1 MNRITYPLVRTFDT
15 LQSLVEAE
23 STHKLVGQGLVLFFL
38 CSLALI
44 ELNSLGMLPAGLA
57 GHISLNRFHA
67 VTQTFTLVLVLE
79 VVDLVFSLPRST
91 SRSVG
96 KQFEILA
103 LILLRNA
110 FKELTHLPVPI
121 DIVGHTDVL
130 VNIGVDGAGA
140 LAVFVLLG
148 AYKYAQRC
156 APRHWAPTILAKF
169 ITAKKLV
176 ALLVLAAFFVM
187 GLYDGLLYLRGEAT
201 FDIFHDFYTL
211 LIFTDILIVLIAQR
225 YMPEFHAIFR
235 NSGFAL
241 STLFIRMALTAE
253 SLLSVAMGV
262 GAMIFAVALTYASNR
277 FYAITNTGPGGA
289 PCQLPDSR
297 K

>member
-1 MNRITYPLVRTFDT
+1 MNRMTYPLVRVFDRV
-15 LQSLVEAE
+15 QAYAEAE
-23 STHKLVGQGLVLFFL
+23 DTRRRVGKGLILFFL
-38 CSLALI
+38 ASLSLI
-44 ELNSLGMLPAGLA
+44 ELNSLGLLPASLA
-57 GHISLNRFHA
+57 SHVSMNRFHA

-79 VVDLVFSLPRST
+79 VVELVFSLPKST

-110 FKELTHLPVPI
+110 FKELTNLPVPI
-121 DIVGHTDVL
+121 EVIGHTDVL
-130 VNIGVDGAGA
+130 IRLGLNGAGA
-140 LAVFVLLG
+140 LTVFVLLG

-156 APRHWAPTILAKF
+156 APRHWAPEILAKF

-176 ALLVLAAFFVM
+176 ALLVLGAFIGM
-187 GLYDGLLYLRGEAT
+187 GAYDGFLLLRGETT

-211 LIFTDILIVLIAQR
+211 LVFTDILIVLIAQR

-241 STLFIRMALTAE
+241 STLFIRMALTADTI
-253 SLLSVAMGV
+253 LSVIMGV
-262 GAMIFAVALTYASNR
+262 GAMVFAVALTYASNR
-277 FYAITNTGPGGA
+277 FYAITAQPAGA
-289 PCQLPDSR
+289 PCPLPGSR

>member
-1 MNRITYPLVRTFDT
+1 MNRLTYPLVRLFDL
-15 LQSLVEAE
+15 LQAYAEAE
-23 STHKLVGQGLVLFFL
+23 ETHRHVGQGLVIFFL
-38 CSLALI
+38 ASLALI
-44 ELNSLGMLPAGLA
+44 ELNSLNLLPAFLA
-57 GHISLNRFHA
+57 QSISRNSFDA

-79 VVDLVFSLPRST
+79 VVELVFSLPRST

-103 LILLRNA
+103 LILLRDA

-121 DIVGHTDVL
+121 ELTGHTDVL
-130 VNIGVDGAGA
+130 INLALDGAGA
-140 LAVFVLLG
+140 LTVFVLLG
-148 AYKYAQRC
+148 VYKYVQRC

-176 ALLVLAAFFVM
+176 ALVVLGAFVFM
-187 GLYDGLLYLRGEAT
+187 GGYDALLLLRGEPT

-241 STLFIRMALTAE
+241 STLFIRMALTATPM
-253 SLLSVAMGV
+253 LAVIMGV
-262 GAMIFAVALTYASNR
+262 GSMLFAVGLTYASNH
-277 FYAITNTGPGGA
+277 FYAITQTGSPCLLPG
-289 PCQLPDSR
+289 SR

>member
-1 MNRITYPLVRTFDT
+1 MNSVTYGLVRFFDRT
-15 LQSLVEAE
+15 QSYVENE
-23 STHKLVGQGLVLFFL
+23 RTRSRVGKGLILFFL
-38 CSLALI
+38 ATLTLI
-44 ELNSLGMLPAGLA
+44 ELNTLGLLPEALA
-57 GHISLNRFHA
+57 VKISMNRFHA

-79 VVDLVFSLPRST
+79 VVELVFSLPRST
-91 SRSVG
+91 SRAVA

-110 FKELTHLPVPI
+110 FKELTYLPVPI
-121 DIVGHTDVL
+121 EVMGHTDVL
-130 VNIGVDGAGA
+130 LRIGMNGGGA

-156 APRHWAPTILAKF
+156 APRHWAPEILAKF

-176 ALLVLAAFFVM
+176 ALMVLCSLVFMALLDAYLLVR
-187 GLYDGLLYLRGEAT
+187 GLPT

-211 LIFTDILIVLIAQR
+211 LIFSDILIVLIAQR

-241 STLFIRMALTAE
+241 STVLIRMALTADTMI
-253 SLLSVAMGV
+253 SVLMGV
-262 GAMIFAVALTYASNR
+262 GAMVFALGLTFASNR
-277 FYAITNTGPGGA
+277 FYALSAQPTGAQCPN
-289 PCQLPDSR
+289 PDSP

>member
-1 MNRITYPLVRTFDT
+1 MNTLTFPFIRLFDRIQAYA
-15 LQSLVEAE
+15 EAE
-23 STHKLVGQGLVLFFL
+23 ATRRRVGQGLILFFL
-38 CSLALI
+38 ASLTLI
-44 ELNSLGMLPAGLA
+44 ELNSLAMLPEWLA
-57 GHISLNRFHA
+57 RSVSLNRFDA

-121 DIVGHTDVL
+121 DVTGHTDVIIRL
-130 VNIGVDGAGA
+130 GLDGGGA

-156 APRHWAPTILAKF
+156 APRHWAPEILAKF

-176 ALLVLAAFFVM
+176 ALFVLGAFIFMGIYDAILLV
-187 GLYDGLLYLRGEAT
+187 RGEPT

-253 SLLSVAMGV
+253 PVHSVIMGV
-262 GAMIFAVALTYASNR
+262 GAMVFAVCLTYASNR
-277 FYAITNTGPGGA
+277 FYAITQAGA
-289 PCQLPDSR
+289 PCALPDSR
-297 K
+297 R

>member
-1 MNRITYPLVRTFDT
+1 MQKLTFPLIRLFDRI
-15 LQSLVEAE
+15 QASAEAE
-23 STHKLVGQGLVLFFL
+23 ETRRLVGQGLIFFFL
-38 CSLALI
+38 ASLLLI
-44 ELNSLGMLPAGLA
+44 ELNSLGLLPAALA
-57 GHISLNRFHA
+57 KSVSLNRFDA
-67 VTQTFTLVLVLE
+67 VTQTFTLVLVME
-79 VVDLVFSLPRST
+79 VVELVFSLPRST

-110 FKELTHLPVPI
+110 FKELTNLPTPVE
-121 DIVGHTDVL
+121 VSHHTDVL
-130 VNIGVDGAGA
+130 VHIGMDGAGA

-156 APRHWAPTILAKF
+156 APRHWAPEILAKF

-176 ALLVLAAFFVM
+176 ALLVLAAFLGM
-187 GLYDGLLYLRGEAT
+187 GVYDGILLLTGQPT

-241 STLFIRMALTAE
+241 STLFIRMALTADAV
-253 SLLSVAMGV
+253 LSVIMGV
-262 GAMIFAVALTYASNR
+262 SAMIFAVALTYASNR
-277 FYAITNTGPGGA
+277 FYAISLPS
-289 PCQLPDSR
+289 PQCPLPDSR

>member
-1 MNRITYPLVRTFDT
+1 MNAVTRPLIRAFDQ
-15 LQSLVEAE
+15 LQAYAQSEP
-23 STHKLVGQGLVLFFL
+23 TRRRVGKALIFYFL
-38 CSLALI
+38 AALTLI
-44 ELNSLGMLPAGLA
+44 ELNSLGWLPTFLA
-57 GHISLNRFHA
+57 RNISMNRFDA

-79 VVDLVFSLPRST
+79 VVDLVFSLPKST
-91 SRSVG
+91 SKSVG

-110 FKELTHLPVPI
+110 FKELTNLPFPI
-121 DIVGHTDVL
+121 DITGHTDVVIRL
-130 VNIGVDGAGA
+130 ATDGGGA

-148 AYKYAQRC
+148 LYKHAQRC
-156 APRHWAPTILAKF
+156 APKHWAPEILEKF
-169 ITAKKLV
+169 IAAKKLV
-176 ALLVLAAFFVM
+176 ALIVLGSFLSM
-187 GLYDGLLYLRGEAT
+187 GLYNSSLYLRGLPPFEL
-201 FDIFHDFYTL
+201 FHDFYTV

-253 SLLSVAMGV
+253 TTLSVIVGV
-262 GAMIFAVALTYASNR
+262 GAMVFAVCLTYASNH
-277 FYAITNTGPGGA
+277 FYTVVAQSGA
-289 PCQLPDSR
+289 PCQLPASP

>member
-1 MNRITYPLVRTFDT
+1 MNRLTYPLVRLFD
-15 LQSLVEAE
+15 QIQAYAEAE
-23 STHKLVGQGLVLFFL
+23 ETHRRVGQGLVVFFL
-38 CSLALI
+38 ASLALI
-44 ELNSLGMLPAGLA
+44 ELNSLGLLPEPFAHA
-57 GHISLNRFHA
+57 VSLNRFDA

-79 VVDLVFSLPRST
+79 VVELVFSLPRST

-103 LILLRNA
+103 LILIRNA

-121 DIVGHTDVL
+121 ALTGHTDVL
-130 VNIGVDGAGA
+130 INIGLDGAGA
-140 LAVFVLLG
+140 LTVFALLG
-148 AYKYAQRC
+148 MYKYAQRC

-176 ALLVLAAFFVM
+176 ALLVLFAFLFM
-187 GLYDGLLYLRGEAT
+187 GVYDASLLLRGEPT

-241 STLFIRMALTAE
+241 STLFIRMALTADTM
-253 SLLSVAMGV
+253 LAVIMGV
-262 GAMIFAVALTYASNR
+262 GAMIFAVGLTYASNR
-277 FYAITNTGPGGA
+277 FYAITQAGGP
-289 PCQLPDSR
+289 CLLPDSR

>member
-1 MNRITYPLVRTFDT
+1 MNALTYPLVRFFDRLQTFVESEETRRRVGMGLILYFLVALT
-15 LQSLVEAE
+15 LSEM
-23 STHKLVGQGLVLFFL
+23 
-38 CSLALI
+38 
-44 ELNSLGMLPAGLA
+44 NSLGWLPASLA
-57 GHISLNRFHA
+57 ATVSPNRFDA

-91 SRSVG
+91 SKSVG

-110 FKELTHLPVPI
+110 FKELTNLPVPI
-121 DIVGHTDVL
+121 EVTHHTDVIIRL
-130 VNIGVDGAGA
+130 GLNGAGA

-156 APRHWAPTILAKF
+156 APRHWAPAILAKF

-176 ALLVLAAFFVM
+176 ALLVLGAFLFM
-187 GLYDGLLYLRGEAT
+187 GLYDALLLLRGEPT
-201 FDIFHDFYTL
+201 FDVFHDFYTL

-241 STLFIRMALTAE
+241 STLFIRMALTADTV
-253 SLLSVAMGV
+253 LSVIMGV
-262 GAMIFAVALTYASNR
+262 SAMVFAVCLTYASNR
-277 FYAITNTGPGGA
+277 FYALTQTGTQCA
-289 PCQLPDSR
+289 LPDSR

>member
-1 MNRITYPLVRTFDT
+1 MNSLTFPLIRLFDRV
-15 LQSLVEAE
+15 QAFAE
-23 STHKLVGQGLVLFFL
+23 TEETRRFVGQGLIVFFL
-38 CSLALI
+38 ASLALI
-44 ELNSLGMLPAGLA
+44 ELNSLGLLPEGLA
-57 GHISLNRFHA
+57 RSVSKNSFDA

-79 VVDLVFSLPRST
+79 VVELVFSLPRST

-121 DIVGHTDVL
+121 DLTGHTDVIIRL
-130 VNIGVDGAGA
+130 ALDGGGA

-156 APRHWAPTILAKF
+156 APRHWAPEILAKF

-176 ALLVLAAFFVM
+176 ALLVLFAFAFM
-187 GLYDGLLYLRGEAT
+187 GVWDAWLLLSGEPT

-211 LIFTDILIVLIAQR
+211 LVFTDILIVLIAQR

-241 STLFIRMALTAE
+241 STLFIRMALTADHIY
-253 SLLSVAMGV
+253 SVIMGV
-262 GAMIFAVALTYASNR
+262 GAMVFAVALTYASNR
-277 FYAITNTGPGGA
+277 FYAITQPGAACPIPPG
-289 PCQLPDSR
+289 SR

>member
-1 MNRITYPLVRTFDT
+1 MNALTYPLVRLFDR
-15 LQSLVEAE
+15 LQAAVESE
-23 STHKLVGQGLVLFFL
+23 DTRRRVGKGLILYFIAAL
-38 CSLALI
+38 GLI
-44 ELNSLGMLPAGLA
+44 ELNSLGWLPTWLA
-57 GHISLNRFHA
+57 AKISLNRFDA

-91 SRSVG
+91 SKSVG

-121 DIVGHTDVL
+121 EVAHHMDVIINL
-130 VNIGVDGAGA
+130 GFNGVGA

-156 APRHWAPTILAKF
+156 APRHWAPAILAKF

-176 ALLVLAAFFVM
+176 ALIVLGAFLFM
-187 GLYDGLLYLRGEAT
+187 GAYDAVLLMTGQPT
-201 FDIFHDFYTL
+201 FDVFHDFYTL

-241 STLFIRMALTAE
+241 STLFIRMALTSE
-253 SLLSVAMGV
+253 TVLSVIMGV
-262 GAMIFAVALTYASNR
+262 SAMVFAVCLTYASNR
-277 FYAITNTGPGGA
+277 FYAITQAGS
-289 PCQLPDSR
+289 PCPIPDSR

>member
-1 MNRITYPLVRTFDT
+1 MNTLTFPLIRLFDRIQAF
-15 LQSLVEAE
+15 AE
-23 STHKLVGQGLVLFFL
+23 SEWAHKLVGQGLVLFFL
-38 CSLALI
+38 SSLALI
-44 ELNSLGMLPAGLA
+44 ELNSLGWLPDGLA
-57 GHISLNRFHA
+57 QNVSLNRFDA

-79 VVDLVFSLPRST
+79 VVELVFSLPRST

-103 LILLRNA
+103 LILLRDA

-121 DIVGHTDVL
+121 ALTGHNDVL
-130 VNIGVDGAGA
+130 MNLAMDGAGA
-140 LAVFVLLG
+140 LVVFVLLG

-176 ALLVLAAFFVM
+176 ALFVLFAFLFM
-187 GLYDGLLYLRGEAT
+187 GAYDALLLLRGEPT

-241 STLFIRMALTAE
+241 STVFIRMALTADPM
-253 SLLSVAMGV
+253 LAAIMGV
-262 GAMIFAVALTYASNR
+262 GAMVFAVGLTYASNR
-277 FYAITNTGPGGA
+277 FYAITQTGG
-289 PCQLPDSR
+289 PCLLPDSQ

>member
-1 MNRITYPLVRTFDT
+1 M
-15 LQSLVEAE
+15 
-23 STHKLVGQGLVLFFL
+23 
-38 CSLALI
+38 
-44 ELNSLGMLPAGLA
+44 
-57 GHISLNRFHA
+57 
-67 VTQTFTLVLVLE
+67 TQTFTLVLVLE

-110 FKELTHLPVPI
+110 FKELTNLPVPI
-121 DIVGHTDVL
+121 EVTGHTDVL
-130 VNIGVDGAGA
+130 IRLAVDGIGA

-148 AYKYAQRC
+148 AYKHVQRC
-156 APRHWAPTILAKF
+156 APRHWAPDILAKF

-176 ALLVLAAFFVM
+176 ALLVLGSFLFM
-187 GLYDGLLYLRGEAT
+187 GLYDGLLILLNRPR
-201 FDIFHDFYTL
+201 FDVFHDFYTL

-241 STLFIRMALTAE
+241 STLFIRMALTADAM
-253 SLLSVAMGV
+253 LSVVMGV
-262 GAMIFAVALTYASNR
+262 SAMIFAVCLTFASNR
-277 FYAITNTGPGGA
+277 FYAITQAGGPA
-289 PCQLPDSR
+289 CPITDSR

>member
-1 MNRITYPLVRTFDT
+1 VHLFDT
-15 LQSLVEAE
+15 IQAHAE
-23 STHKLVGQGLVLFFL
+23 SEATRRCVGKGLILFFL
-38 CSLALI
+38 GTLTLI
-44 ELNSLGMLPAGLA
+44 ELNTLGLLPEWLSS
-57 GHISLNRFHA
+57 HVSMNRFHA

-79 VVDLVFSLPRST
+79 VVDLIFSLPRST
-91 SRSVG
+91 SRAVA

-110 FKELTHLPVPI
+110 FKELTNLPVPI
-121 DIVGHTDVL
+121 EVIGHTDVL
-130 VNIGVDGAGA
+130 IRLAANGAGA
-140 LAVFVLLG
+140 LVVFVLLG

-156 APRHWAPTILAKF
+156 APRHWAPEILTKF

-176 ALLVLAAFFVM
+176 ALLLLGAFIFM
-187 GLYDGLLYLRGEAT
+187 GVYDSYLLLSGQPT

-241 STLFIRMALTAE
+241 STLFIRMALTADTI
-253 SLLSVAMGV
+253 LSVIMGV
-262 GAMIFAVALTYASNR
+262 GAMVFALGLTYASNR
-277 FYAITNTGPGGA
+277 FYAITSHPAAGA
-289 PCQLPDSR
+289 PCPLPGSR

>member
-1 MNRITYPLVRTFDT
+1 MNTLSLPLIRLFDRV
-15 LQSLVEAE
+15 QGYAEAE
-23 STHKLVGQGLVLFFL
+23 PTRRRVGKGLIVFFL
-38 CSLALI
+38 ASLALI
-44 ELNSLGMLPAGLA
+44 ELNSLGLLPEGL
-57 GHISLNRFHA
+57 GRHVSLNRFHA

-79 VVDLVFSLPRST
+79 VVELVFSLPRST

-110 FKELTHLPVPI
+110 FKELTNLPVPI
-121 DIVGHTDVL
+121 EVAGHTEVL
-130 VNIGVDGAGA
+130 YHLGLDGAGA
-140 LAVFVLLG
+140 LVVFVLLG

-156 APRHWAPTILAKF
+156 APRHWAPEILAQF

-176 ALLVLAAFFVM
+176 ALLVLASFLFM
-187 GLYDGLLYLRGEAT
+187 GLFDAWLLLRGEPT
-201 FDIFHDFYTL
+201 FDIFHDFYTV
-211 LIFTDILIVLIAQR
+211 LIFSDILIVLIAQR

-241 STLFIRMALTAE
+241 STVFIRMALTADAV
-253 SLLSVAMGV
+253 LSVIMGV
-262 GAMIFAVALTYASNR
+262 GAMVFAVALTYASNR
-277 FYAITNTGPGGA
+277 FYAITQPGA
-289 PCQLPDSR
+289 PCPLPDSR

>member
-1 MNRITYPLVRTFDT
+1 MNTVTYRLVRLFD
-15 LQSLVEAE
+15 QAQRFVENE
-23 STHKLVGQGLVLFFL
+23 KTRSRVGKGLILFFL
-38 CSLALI
+38 ATLSLI
-44 ELNSLGMLPAGLA
+44 ELNTLGLLPEPLA
-57 GHISLNRFHA
+57 SIISMNRFHA

-79 VVDLVFSLPRST
+79 VVELVFSLPRST
-91 SRSVG
+91 SRAVA

-110 FKELTHLPVPI
+110 FKELTYLPVPI
-121 DIVGHTDVL
+121 EVMGHTDVL
-130 VNIGVDGAGA
+130 LRIGMNGAGA

-156 APRHWAPTILAKF
+156 APRHWAPEILAKF

-176 ALLVLAAFFVM
+176 ALLVLGSLIFMA
-187 GLYDGLLYLRGEAT
+187 LLDTSLLLRGLPT

-211 LIFTDILIVLIAQR
+211 LIFSDILIVLIAQR

-241 STLFIRMALTAE
+241 STVFIRMALTADTII
-253 SLLSVAMGV
+253 SVLMGV
-262 GAMIFAVALTYASNR
+262 GAMVFALGLTFASNR
-277 FYAITNTGPGGA
+277 FYALSAQPAGA
-289 PCQLPDSR
+289 QCPNPDSP

>member
-1 MNRITYPLVRTFDT
+1 MNRALFLLVKGFDKA
-15 LQSLVEAE
+15 QAAFEAE
-23 STHKLVGQGLVLFFL
+23 ITRSRIGKGLILYFLVAL
-38 CSLALI
+38 SLI
-44 ELNSLGMLPAGLA
+44 ELNILGLLPEPLA
-57 GHISLNRFHA
+57 SQISKNSFHA

-91 SRSVG
+91 SRAVA

-110 FKELTHLPVPI
+110 FKELTYLPVPI
-121 DIVGHTDVL
+121 EVMGHTDVL
-130 VNIGVDGAGA
+130 LRIGMNGAGA
-140 LAVFVLLG
+140 LSVFVLLG

-156 APRHWAPTILAKF
+156 APRHWAPEILAKF
-169 ITAKKLV
+169 ITAKKMV
-176 ALLVLAAFFVM
+176 SLLVLAAFALMGVM
-187 GLYDGLLYLRGEAT
+187 NVYLLARGLPT
-201 FDIFHDFYTL
+201 FDLFHDFYTL

-241 STLFIRMALTAE
+241 STVFIRMALTADTM
-253 SLLSVAMGV
+253 LSVIMGV
-262 GAMIFAVALTYASNR
+262 GAMVFALGLTFASNR
-277 FYAITNTGPGGA
+277 FYSITATTAGA
-289 PCQLPDSR
+289 ACALPDSR

>member
-1 MNRITYPLVRTFDT
+1 MNRVTYPLVRLFDL
-15 LQSLVEAE
+15 LQTHAEAE
-23 STHKLVGQGLVLFFL
+23 ATHKLVGQGLVFFFL
-38 CSLALI
+38 ASLALI
-44 ELNSLGMLPAGLA
+44 ELNSLGMLPEGLA
-57 GHISLNRFHA
+57 AHISLNRFDA

-79 VVDLVFSLPRST
+79 VVELVFSLPRST

-121 DIVGHTDVL
+121 ALTGHTDVL
-130 VNIGVDGAGA
+130 INLALDGGGA

-176 ALLVLAAFFVM
+176 ALLVLTAFLFM
-187 GLYDGLLYLRGEAT
+187 GLYDGLLVLRGEPS
-201 FDIFHDFYTL
+201 FDVFHDFYTL

-253 SLLSVAMGV
+253 TMLAVIMGV
-262 GAMIFAVALTYASNR
+262 GAMVFAVGLTYASNR
-277 FYAITNTGPGGA
+277 FYAITQTGG
-289 PCQLPDSR
+289 PCLLPDSQ

>member
-1 MNRITYPLVRTFDT
+1 MNAVTRPLIRAFDQ
-15 LQSLVEAE
+15 LQAYAGSEA
-23 STHKLVGQGLVLFFL
+23 TRRRVGKALIIYFL
-38 CSLALI
+38 AALALI
-44 ELNSLGMLPAGLA
+44 ELNSLGWLPEALA
-57 GHISLNRFHA
+57 RHISMNRFDA

-79 VVDLVFSLPRST
+79 VIDLVFCLPKST
-91 SRSVG
+91 SKSVG

-110 FKELTHLPVPI
+110 FKELTNLPFPI
-121 DIVGHTDVL
+121 DIKDHMDVVIRL
-130 VNIGVDGAGA
+130 ATNGGGA

-148 AYKYAQRC
+148 AYNHAQRC
-156 APRHWAPTILAKF
+156 APKHWAPEILDKF
-169 ITAKKLV
+169 IAAKKLV
-176 ALLVLAAFFVM
+176 ALIVLGSFLSM
-187 GLYDGLLYLRGEAT
+187 WLYYGILIVSGQPR
-201 FDIFHDFYTL
+201 FDVFHDFYTV

-253 SLLSVAMGV
+253 TTVSVIIGV
-262 GAMIFAVALTYASNR
+262 GAMLFAVCLTYASNH
-277 FYAITNTGPGGA
+277 FYSITAKTGA
-289 PCQLPDSR
+289 PCPLPDSQ

>member
-1 MNRITYPLVRTFDT
+1 MNALTYPLVRFFDRLQTF
-15 LQSLVEAE
+15 VEAE
-23 STHKLVGQGLVLFFL
+23 DTRRRVGKGLILYFL
-38 CSLALI
+38 AALALT
-44 ELNSLGMLPAGLA
+44 ELSSLGWLPAWLA
-57 GHISLNRFHA
+57 ASVSPNRFDA

-91 SRSVG
+91 SKSVG

-121 DIVGHTDVL
+121 EVAHHTDVIIRL
-130 VNIGVDGAGA
+130 GLNGAGA

-148 AYKYAQRC
+148 VYKYAQRC
-156 APRHWAPTILAKF
+156 APRHWAPAILAKF

-176 ALLVLAAFFVM
+176 ALLVLGAFLFM
-187 GLYDGLLYLRGEAT
+187 GLYDAVLLLRGEPT

-241 STLFIRMALTAE
+241 STLFIRMALTADTV
-253 SLLSVAMGV
+253 LSVIMGV
-262 GAMIFAVALTYASNR
+262 SAMVFAVCLTYASNR
-277 FYAITNTGPGGA
+277 FYAITQAGA
-289 PCQLPDSR
+289 PCALPDSR

>member
-1 MNRITYPLVRTFDT
+1 MNTLTFPLIRVFDRV
-15 LQSLVEAE
+15 QAYAE
-23 STHKLVGQGLVLFFL
+23 NEQTRRRVGQALIVFFL
-38 CSLALI
+38 ASLGLI
-44 ELNSLGMLPAGLA
+44 ELNSLGLLPASLS
-57 GHISLNRFHA
+57 GHVSMNRFDA

-79 VVDLVFSLPRST
+79 VVELVFSLPRST

-121 DIVGHTDVL
+121 EVAHHTDVL
-130 VNIGVDGAGA
+130 MHIGLDGAGA

-156 APRHWAPTILAKF
+156 APRHWAPEILAKF

-176 ALLVLAAFFVM
+176 ALMVLTVFVGM
-187 GLYDGLLYLRGEAT
+187 GIYDGVLLLQGQPT

-241 STLFIRMALTAE
+241 STLFIRMALSAPAE
-253 SLLSVAMGV
+253 LSVIMGV
-262 GAMIFAVALTYASNR
+262 SAMAFAVALTYASNR
-277 FYAITNTGPGGA
+277 FYAITQPSNA
-289 PCQLPDSR
+289 CALPDSR

>member
-1 MNRITYPLVRTFDT
+1 MNAVTYTFVRLFD
-15 LQSLVEAE
+15 QAQCFVESE
-23 STHKLVGQGLVLFFL
+23 KTRRMVGKGLILFFL
-38 CSLALI
+38 ATLTLI
-44 ELNSLGMLPAGLA
+44 ELNTLGLLPDPLSAK
-57 GHISLNRFHA
+57 ISMNRFHA

-91 SRSVG
+91 SRAVA

-110 FKELTHLPVPI
+110 FKELTYLPVPI
-121 DIVGHTDVL
+121 EVMGHTDVL
-130 VNIGVDGAGA
+130 WRIGTNGAGA

-156 APRHWAPTILAKF
+156 APRHWAPEILAKF

-176 ALLVLAAFFVM
+176 ALLMLASLVFMA
-187 GLYDGLLYLRGEAT
+187 LLDAYLLLRGLPT

-211 LIFTDILIVLIAQR
+211 LIFSDILIVLIAQR

-241 STLFIRMALTAE
+241 STVFIRMALTADTT
-253 SLLSVAMGV
+253 LSVIMGV
-262 GAMIFAVALTYASNR
+262 GAMVFALGLTFASNR
-277 FYAITNTGPGGA
+277 FYALSAQPAGA
-289 PCQLPDSR
+289 QCPNLDSPR
-297 K
+297 

>member
-1 MNRITYPLVRTFDT
+1 MNIITRPLIQAFDR
-15 LQSLVEAE
+15 LQAFSTSEETRRFVGKALV
-23 STHKLVGQGLVLFFL
+23 FYFL
-38 CSLALI
+38 GALALI
-44 ELNSLGMLPAGLA
+44 ELNSLGWLPEFLGRN
-57 GHISLNRFHA
+57 ISLNRFDA

-79 VVDLVFSLPRST
+79 VVDLVFSLPKST
-91 SRSVG
+91 SKSVG

-110 FKELTHLPVPI
+110 FKELNNLPFPI
-121 DIVGHTDVL
+121 AINGYTDVL
-130 VNIGVDGAGA
+130 IRLATDGAGA
-140 LAVFVLLG
+140 LAVVVLLG

-156 APRHWAPTILAKF
+156 APKHWSPEILEKF
-169 ITAKKLV
+169 IAAKKLV
-176 ALLVLAAFFVM
+176 ALLVLGSFLCM
-187 GLYDGLLYLRGEAT
+187 GLYNGSLIVRGLPHIEV
-201 FDIFHDFYTL
+201 FHDFYTV

-253 SLLSVAMGV
+253 TTLSVVVGV
-262 GAMIFAVALTYASNR
+262 GAMVFAVCLTYASNH
-277 FYAITNTGPGGA
+277 FYSITNLPGL
-289 PCQLPDSR
+289 PCPLPGSR

>member
-1 MNRITYPLVRTFDT
+1 MRRTTFLLVSVFDR
-15 LQSLVEAE
+15 LQAFAE
-23 STHKLVGQGLVLFFL
+23 SEATRRFVGKGLIAYFLV
-38 CSLALI
+38 ALTLM
-44 ELNSLGMLPAGLA
+44 ELNSLGLLPEFLA
-57 GHISLNRFHA
+57 PHISLNRFHA
-67 VTQTFTLVLVLE
+67 VTQTFTLVLILE
-79 VVDLVFSLPRST
+79 VVELVFSLPRST

-110 FKELTHLPVPI
+110 FKELTNLPVPI
-121 DIVGHTDVL
+121 EVMGHTDVL
-130 VNIGVDGAGA
+130 IRLGLNGAGA

-156 APRHWAPTILAKF
+156 APRHWAPDILAKF

-176 ALLVLAAFFVM
+176 ALLVLGAFIFM
-187 GLYDGLLYLRGEAT
+187 GLYDVYLFVRREPT

-211 LIFTDILIVLIAQR
+211 LVFTDILIVLIAQR

-241 STLFIRMALTAE
+241 STLFIRMALTADTI
-253 SLLSVAMGV
+253 LSVIMGV
-262 GAMIFAVALTYASNR
+262 GAMVFAVALTYASNR
-277 FYAITNTGPGGA
+277 FYAITAQPAAGA
-289 PCQLPDSR
+289 PCPLPGSR

>member
-1 MNRITYPLVRTFDT
+1 MNKLTFLLVRVFDRVQTF
-15 LQSLVEAE
+15 SE
-23 STHKLVGQGLVLFFL
+23 SEPAHKFVGQGLVLFFL
-38 CSLALI
+38 AALALI
-44 ELNSLGMLPAGLA
+44 ELNSLDLLPPGL
-57 GHISLNRFHA
+57 GEHISRNSFDA
-67 VTQTFTLVLVLE
+67 VTQTFTLVLMLE
-79 VVDLVFSLPRST
+79 VVELVFSLPRST

-103 LILLRNA
+103 LILLRDA

-121 DIVGHTDVL
+121 ELAGHTDVIM
-130 VNIGVDGAGA
+130 NIALDGAGA

-156 APRHWAPTILAKF
+156 APRHWAPAILAKF

-176 ALLVLAAFFVM
+176 ALLVLCAFVAM
-187 GLYDGLLYLRGEAT
+187 GALDVWHFLRGEPT
-201 FDIFHDFYTL
+201 TDIFHDFYTL

-241 STLFIRMALTAE
+241 STLFIRMALTAPPV
-253 SLLSVAMGV
+253 LSVLMGV
-262 GAMIFAVALTYASNR
+262 GAMVFAVGLTFASNR
-277 FYAITNTGPGGA
+277 FYAITQTGG
-289 PCQLPDSR
+289 PCLLPDSQ

>member
-1 MNRITYPLVRTFDT
+1 MNSVTYGLVRFFDKT
-15 LQSLVEAE
+15 QSFVENE
-23 STHKLVGQGLVLFFL
+23 RTRSRVGKGLILFFL
-38 CSLALI
+38 ATLTLI
-44 ELNSLGMLPAGLA
+44 ELNTLGLLPEPLA
-57 GHISLNRFHA
+57 VKISMNRFHA

-91 SRSVG
+91 SRAVA

-110 FKELTHLPVPI
+110 FKELTYLPVPI
-121 DIVGHTDVL
+121 EVMGHTDVL
-130 VNIGVDGAGA
+130 LRIGMNGGGA

-156 APRHWAPTILAKF
+156 APRHWAPEILAKF

-176 ALLVLAAFFVM
+176 ALMVLGSLVFMALLDAYFLVR
-187 GLYDGLLYLRGEAT
+187 GLPT

-211 LIFTDILIVLIAQR
+211 LIFSDILIVLIAQR

-241 STLFIRMALTAE
+241 STVFIRMALTADTMI
-253 SLLSVAMGV
+253 SVLMGV
-262 GAMIFAVALTYASNR
+262 GAMVFALGLTFASNR
-277 FYAITNTGPGGA
+277 FYALSAQPAGA
-289 PCQLPDSR
+289 QCPNPDSP